1 MKLKIS
7 GIIER
12 KRAVIINAERLKSL
26 CEIILKHCTELEFSA
41 KTYAGTKI
49 SFNSM
54 DELLD
59 YDNYKPRRIKS
70 LELKGYTGYSLNISV
85 EIGDLSVCMIR
96 NYGSTVRCYYQ
107 LSSTDSETIYK
118 NDFDV
123 WYKKAV
129 APYWA
134 WGKFSLGGLIFIPA
148 VSVTFVRICGIN
160 VGTNNSDIVALIFAM
175 MLGCILGVAAK
186 LCDIYLLKNL
196 FPAVLFEW
204 GEENNR
210 NQKWR
215 KYRSNLLWGII
226 MVIVM
231 GVITNYIYDMLKNIN
246 YSL

>member
-1 MKLKIS
+1 MKIS
-7 GIIER
+7 GTIER

-41 KTYAGTKI
+41 RTYAGTKI

-54 DELLD
+54 DELLN

-70 LELKGYTGYSLNISV
+70 LELKGYTGYSFGISV
-85 EIGDLSVCMIR
+85 EIGDLSICMIR

-118 NDFDV
+118 NDFEI

-134 WGKFSLGGLIFIPA
+134 LGKFSFGGLIFIPA
-148 VSVTFVRICGIN
+148 SFITFVRICGIN
-160 VGTNNSDIVALIFAM
+160 VGTNNPNIVALIFAII
-175 MLGCILGVAAK
+175 LGCILVAVAK
-186 LCDIYLLKNL
+186 FCDIYLLKNL

-204 GEENNR
+204 GEEDNR
-210 NQKWR
+210 NQKWQ

-231 GVITNYIYDMLKNIN
+231 GLITNYIYDTLKNIN
-246 YSL
+246 FNL